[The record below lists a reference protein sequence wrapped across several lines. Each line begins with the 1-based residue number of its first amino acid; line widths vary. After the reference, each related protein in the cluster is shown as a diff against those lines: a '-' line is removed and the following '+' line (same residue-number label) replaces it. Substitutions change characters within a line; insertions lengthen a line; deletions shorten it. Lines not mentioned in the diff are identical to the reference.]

1 DQYRK
6 QSKFV
11 QIEETREFENLAEE
25 STNHSGSD
33 QVVHHAENPE
43 ELLTEKQTG
52 EDVSAALRT
61 AINSFEPEDKLILKL
76 YYFDDLKLKDIAA
89 TFGYHEATASRKLA
103 RIQTDV
109 RKAVEKELKKNHG
122 WSDNEVKKY
131 LADAASKLGVGL
143 EKMLGALILVALVQD
158 LL

>member
-25 STNHSGSD
+25 STNHSLND

-61 AINSFEPEDKLILKL
+61 AINSLDPL
-76 YYFDDLKLKDIAA
+76 
-89 TFGYHEATASRKLA
+89 
-103 RIQTDV
+103 
-109 RKAVEKELKKNHG
+109 
-122 WSDNEVKKY
+122 
-131 LADAASKLGVGL
+131 ASKGCASFDLPDPSSQARHSPPLGDRREPVGL
-143 EKMLGALILVALVQD
+143 GSVQG
-158 LL
+158 LPSIAPM